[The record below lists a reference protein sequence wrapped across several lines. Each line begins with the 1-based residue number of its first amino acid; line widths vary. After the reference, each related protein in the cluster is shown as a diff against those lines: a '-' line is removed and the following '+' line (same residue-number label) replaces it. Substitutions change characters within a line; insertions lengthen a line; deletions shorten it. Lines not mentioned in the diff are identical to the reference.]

1 MEAALWIALAVALAV
16 VELFTLTF
24 VLIMLA
30 GGALAAALAAALGAG
45 VPVQAGVFIAV
56 SAASL
61 LAVRPIIQRHRR
73 PAIETGESPFGVEAI
88 AGSTGLVLEQVDV
101 DHGMIKIDGELWTAR
116 PYDATQVIAAG
127 ERVRVIEVKGA
138 TALVWRDE

>member
-1 MEAALWIALAVALAV
+1 MAVALAI
-16 VELFTLTF
+16 VEIFTLTF
-24 VLIMLA
+24 VLLMLA
-30 GGALAAALAAALGAG
+30 GGAVAAALAAALGAS
-45 VPVQAGVFIAV
+45 VPVQATVFVVV
-56 SAASL
+56 SAATL

-73 PAIETGESPFGVEAI
+73 PAIETGETPFGVEAI
-88 AGSTGLVLEQVDV
+88 TGSTGLVLEQVDV

-116 PYDATQVIAAG
+116 PYDATQVIAEG